1 MVRVIGIDPGTK
13 SFDLCGLEDDNV
25 ILDISIP
32 TADISNNADIVPDIL
47 REIDADVIVGPSGY
61 GLPVTHITDIGERE
75 LFLMSLVKKEDKK
88 SILGMRRTIHRL
100 RDDGFPVYFIP
111 GVIHLPTVP
120 EFRKYN
126 KIDMGT
132 ADKLCCAALG
142 IHDQS
147 LRLGRD
153 YNKTSF
159 IMLELGYGY
168 TAATAVKDGQ
178 VVDGIGGSS
187 GNIGYLSLGCMDAEL
202 AYLLGGF
209 DKELIFRGGIESIA
223 HAPEQL
229 MENETAREAYLES
242 AIKDVLSLTASVQPE
257 EILVSGRLSKVPG
270 MLEELRMRLDMAPVR
285 GVDGFGVESIKEA
298 AQGAAVIADGLAGG
312 KYSELID
319 VMGIRQA
326 KGTALDYILLPEIDL
341 LKKEYGV

>member
-32 TADISNNADIVPDIL
+32 TADISNNADLVPDII
-47 REIDADVIVGPSGY
+47 RDVGADVIVGPSGY
-61 GLPVTHITDIGERE
+61 GLPVTHINDIGARE
-75 LFLMSLVKKEDKK
+75 MFLLSLVKKEDKK
-88 SILGMRRTIHRL
+88 SILGMRQTINRM
-100 RDDGFPVYFIP
+100 RDEGFPVYFIP

-120 EFRKYN
+120 RFRKFN

-142 IHDQS
+142 IRDQA

-153 YNKTSF
+153 YNETSF

-168 TAATAVKDGQ
+168 TAATAVNGGQ

-202 AYLLGGF
+202 AYLLGSF
-209 DKELIFRGGIESIA
+209 DKELIFRGGVESIA

-242 AIKDVLSLTASVQPE
+242 AIKDVLSLTASVRPE

-270 MLEELRMRLDMAPVR
+270 MLEELGKRLGVAPVR
-285 GVDGFGVESIKEA
+285 MVEGIGVKSIKEA
-298 AQGAAVIADGLAGG
+298 AHGAAVIADGLAGG
-312 KYSELID
+312 KYSKLID
-319 VMGIRQA
+319 VMKIREA
-326 KGTALDYILLPEIDL
+326 KGTALDYTLLPEIEA

>member
-25 ILDISIP
+25 ILDMSIP
-32 TADISNNADIVPDIL
+32 TVDISNDPGLVPGIIRDAAADI
-47 REIDADVIVGPSGY
+47 IVGPSGY
-61 GLPVTHITDIGERE
+61 GIPVTHINDIGARE
-75 LFLMSLVKKEDKK
+75 LFLMSLVKNGDKK
-88 SILGMRRTIHRL
+88 SILGMRQTIKRM
-100 RDDGFPVYFIP
+100 RDERFPVLFIP

-120 EFRKYN
+120 IYRKFN

-142 IHDQS
+142 IRDQA

-153 YNKTSF
+153 YSETSF
-159 IMLELGYGY
+159 IMLEMGYGY
-168 TAATAVKDGQ
+168 TAATAVDGGQ

-202 AYLLGGF
+202 AYLLGSF
-209 DKELIFRGGIESIA
+209 DKELIFRGGVETIA
-223 HAPEQL
+223 HAPEL
-229 MENETAREAYLES
+229 VMDNEAAREAYLES
-242 AIKDVLSLTASVQPE
+242 AVKDVLALTASVKPE
-257 EILVSGRLSKVPG
+257 EILISGRLSRTPG
-270 MLEELRMRLDMAPVR
+270 VMEELGKRLDMAPVR
-285 GVDGFGVESIKEA
+285 RVQGFGAKNVKEA

-312 KYSELID
+312 KYSGLID
-319 VMGIRQA
+319 VMRMREA
-326 KGTALDYILLPEIDL
+326 KGTSLDYILLPEIEA

>member
-13 SFDLCGLEDDNV
+13 SFDLCGLEGDNV

-32 TADISNNADIVPDIL
+32 TVDISNDADIIPGIL

-61 GLPVTHITDIGERE
+61 GIPVTHINDIGARE
-75 LFLMSLVKKEDKK
+75 LFLMSLVKKGDKK
-88 SILGMRRTIHRL
+88 SILGMRRTINRM
-100 RDDGFPVYFIP
+100 RDGGFPVYFIP

-120 EFRKYN
+120 RFRKFN

-142 IHDQS
+142 VRDQS
-147 LRLGRD
+147 LRFGKN
-153 YNKTSF
+153 YNETSF

-168 TAATAVKDGQ
+168 TAATAVNGGQ

-202 AYLLGGF
+202 AYLLGDF
-209 DKELIFRGGIESIA
+209 DKELIFRGGVETIA
-223 HAPEQL
+223 HAPEQI
-229 MENETAREAYLES
+229 MSNEYAREAYLES
-242 AIKDVLSLTASVQPE
+242 AVKNVLALTASSEPG
-257 EILVSGRLSKVPG
+257 EILVSGRLSKTSG
-270 MLEELRMRLDMAPVR
+270 MLEELGKRIDMAPVR
-285 GVDGFGVESIKEA
+285 KMDGFGAKSIKEA

-319 VMGIRQA
+319 VMRIREA
-326 KGTALDYILLPEIDL
+326 KGTALDYILLPEIDV

>member
-32 TADISNNADIVPDIL
+32 TVDISKDADLVPNIIRDV
-47 REIDADVIVGPSGY
+47 DADVIVGPSGY
-61 GLPVTHITDIGERE
+61 GIPVTHINDIGARE

-88 SILGMRRTIHRL
+88 SILGMRQTIKRM
-100 RDDGFPVYFIP
+100 RDEKFPVYFIP

-120 EFRKYN
+120 RFRKFN

-132 ADKLCCAALG
+132 ADKLCCTALG
-142 IHDQS
+142 IRDQA

-153 YNKTSF
+153 YNETSF

-168 TAATAVKDGQ
+168 TAATAVNGGQ

-202 AYLLGGF
+202 AYLLGSF
-209 DKELIFRGGIESIA
+209 DKELIFRGGVEGIA

-242 AIKDVLSLTASVQPE
+242 AVKDVLSLTASVQPE

-270 MLEELRMRLDMAPVR
+270 LLEELRMRLGVAPVR
-285 GVDGFGVESIKEA
+285 MVKGIGAESIKEA

-319 VMGIRQA
+319 VMRIREA
-326 KGTALDYILLPEIDL
+326 KGTVLDYTLLPEIEA

>member
-25 ILDISIP
+25 ILDMSIP
-32 TADISNNADIVPDIL
+32 TVDISNDPGLVPGIIRDVGADI
-47 REIDADVIVGPSGY
+47 IVGPSGY
-61 GLPVTHITDIGERE
+61 GIPVTHINDIGERE
-75 LFLMSLVKKEDKK
+75 LFLMSLVKNGDKK
-88 SILGMRRTIHRL
+88 SILGMRQTIKRM
-100 RDDGFPVYFIP
+100 RDERFPVLFIP

-120 EFRKYN
+120 IYRKFN

-142 IHDQS
+142 IRDQA

-153 YNKTSF
+153 YSETSF
-159 IMLELGYGY
+159 IMLEMGYGY
-168 TAATAVKDGQ
+168 TAATAVDGGQ

-202 AYLLGGF
+202 AYLLGSF
-209 DKELIFRGGIESIA
+209 DKELIFRGGVETIA
-223 HAPEQL
+223 HAPEL
-229 MENETAREAYLES
+229 VMDNETAREAYLES
-242 AIKDVLSLTASVQPE
+242 AVKDVLALTASVKPE
-257 EILVSGRLSKVPG
+257 DILISGRLSRISG
-270 MLEELRMRLDMAPVR
+270 MMEELGKRLDMAPVR
-285 GVDGFGVESIKEA
+285 RVPGFGAKNVKEA

-312 KYSELID
+312 KYSGLID
-319 VMGIRQA
+319 VMRMREA
-326 KGTALDYILLPEIDL
+326 KGTSLDYILLPEIEA

>member
-32 TADISNNADIVPDIL
+32 TADISNNADLVPDII
-47 REIDADVIVGPSGY
+47 RDVSADVIVGPSGY
-61 GLPVTHITDIGERE
+61 GLPVTHINDIGARE
-75 LFLMSLVKKEDKK
+75 MFLLSLVKKEDKK
-88 SILGMRRTIHRL
+88 SILGMRQTINRM
-100 RDDGFPVYFIP
+100 RDEGFPVYFIP

-120 EFRKYN
+120 RFRKFN

-142 IHDQS
+142 IRDQA

-153 YNKTSF
+153 YNETSF

-168 TAATAVKDGQ
+168 TAATAVNGGQ

-202 AYLLGGF
+202 AYLLGSF
-209 DKELIFRGGIESIA
+209 DKELIFRGGVESIA

-242 AIKDVLSLTASVQPE
+242 AIKDVLSLTASVRPE

-270 MLEELRMRLDMAPVR
+270 MLEELGKRLGVAPVR
-285 GVDGFGVESIKEA
+285 MVEGIGVKSIKEA
-298 AQGAAVIADGLAGG
+298 AHGAAVIADGLAGG
-312 KYSELID
+312 KYSKLID
-319 VMGIRQA
+319 VMKIREA
-326 KGTALDYILLPEIDL
+326 KGTALDYTLLPEIEA

>member
-25 ILDISIP
+25 ILDSSIP
-32 TADISNNADIVPDIL
+32 TVDISKDADIVPDIL

-61 GLPVTHITDIGERE
+61 GLPVTHINDIGARE

-88 SILGMRRTIHRL
+88 SILGMRQTINRMK
-100 RDDGFPVYFIP
+100 DEKFPVYFIP

-120 EFRKYN
+120 GFRKLN

-142 IHDQS
+142 IRDQA

-153 YNKTSF
+153 YNETSF

-168 TAATAVKDGQ
+168 TAATAVKNGQ

-202 AYLLGGF
+202 AYLLGSF
-209 DKELIFRGGIESIA
+209 DKELIFRGGVESIV

-229 MENETAREAYLES
+229 MENETAREAYIES

-257 EILVSGRLSKVPG
+257 EILISGRLSKVSG
-270 MLEELRMRLDMAPVR
+270 VKEELGKRLDMAPVR
-285 GVDGFGVESIKEA
+285 RVDGFGKSIKEA

-312 KYSELID
+312 VYSGLID
-319 VMGIRQA
+319 VMNIRQA
-326 KGTALDYILLPEIDL
+326 KGTVLDYTLLPEIEA

>member
-1 MVRVIGIDPGTK
+1 MVRVIGIDPGSK

-25 ILDISIP
+25 ILDSSIP
-32 TADISNNADIVPDIL
+32 TVDISKDANLVPDII

-61 GLPVTHITDIGERE
+61 GLPVTHINDIGARE

-88 SILGMRRTIHRL
+88 SILGMRQTINRMKEEK
-100 RDDGFPVYFIP
+100 FPVYFIP

-120 EFRKYN
+120 EFRKLN

-142 IHDQS
+142 IRDQA

-153 YNKTSF
+153 YNETSF

-168 TAATAVKDGQ
+168 TAATAVKNGQ

-202 AYLLGGF
+202 AYLLGSF
-209 DKELIFRGGIESIA
+209 DKELIFRGGIEGIV

-229 MENETAREAYLES
+229 MENETAREAYIES

-257 EILVSGRLSKVPG
+257 EILVSGRLSKVSG
-270 MLEELRMRLDMAPVR
+270 VQEELGKRLDMVPVR
-285 GVDGFGVESIKEA
+285 RVDGFGKSIKEA

-312 KYSELID
+312 VYSGLID
-319 VMGIRQA
+319 VLKIRQA
-326 KGTALDYILLPEIDL
+326 KGTVLDYTLLPEIET